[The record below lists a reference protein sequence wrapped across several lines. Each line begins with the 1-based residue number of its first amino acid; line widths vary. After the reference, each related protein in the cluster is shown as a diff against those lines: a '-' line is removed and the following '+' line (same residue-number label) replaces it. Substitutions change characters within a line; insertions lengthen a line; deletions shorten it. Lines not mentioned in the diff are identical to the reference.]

1 MPSKQII
8 VNAQIVEDPWTLA
21 APDAPQLPD
30 PSIPVILSREQF
42 LGLSDAE
49 RQARQ
54 GRLGVSLGGDE
65 KIEEILPYLSS
76 LSVIRWVFSRFA
88 DGRGYS
94 HARLLR
100 DREGFK
106 GQLRAA
112 GDVLRDQLFY
122 LKRCGFDAFEVREDK
137 SLEDALLGL
146 KDFSV
151 TYQPAADEQP
161 PIYAHKRPWLER

>member
-1 MPSKQII
+1 MPKQII
-8 VNAQIVEDPWTLA
+8 VNAQIVEDGWTLV
-21 APDAPQLPD
+21 APDASALPD
-30 PSIPVILSREQF
+30 VSVPVILSREQF
-42 LGLSDAE
+42 LGLSE
-49 RQARQ
+49 QALAQRA
-54 GRLGVSLGGDE
+54 GRVGVSLGGDDGIDE
-65 KIEEILPYLSS
+65 LLPYLSS

-100 DREGFK
+100 DREGFT

-112 GDVLRDQLFY
+112 GDILRDQMFY

-161 PIYAHKRPWLER
+161 PIYSHKRPWLER